1 MSKNI
6 YVNTAAP
13 KKATKKATTK
23 VTSQTQ
29 AIPGREKE
37 MVRNNAGGV
46 VFKLDKWSTLDRF
59 LILGSEKPS
68 YYASAQKITK
78 DATGNLIQCIK
89 EDGLRTVNRI
99 IEISDSGRAPKNDPA
114 VFALAM
120 CTIHGNAET
129 IAHAYEN
136 LSKVCRIGTHL
147 FQFVEAINELGKWN
161 AAAKR
166 GIAKWY
172 TSRNDNNLATQML
185 KYQQRDGWHHRDVLR
200 LAHVKPQSD
209 TQSAMFRYSVKG
221 AEGVV
226 DVVNN
231 LPNLVHVVEEL
242 KHATD
247 KNRVIKLIEDNR
259 SVTWEM
265 IPTEWQK
272 DSHVMA
278 ALLPNM
284 GMTAMIRK
292 LGQLTSL
299 GLTSGSNLQ
308 IMLNR
313 LSSEDEIKNS
323 RVHPILILN
332 AIKQY
337 AQGRGDKGSLTWN
350 PSKDIN
356 KTLNDSFYN
365 AFNFIESTGEGYLI
379 GIDCSGSM
387 WSSRVVG
394 ANNLTSAEVAAVMSL
409 AVAKRESNYHI
420 MGFGHGKMGELPINP
435 NMDLNKVLSVM
446 QPFNW
451 GRTDCSLPMEH
462 ALQHK
467 MEGIN
472 KFCVYTDNETY
483 AGRRQPVQALA
494 EYRQKHVSDAKLIV
508 CGTSVTNFTIA
519 DPKDPGML
527 DIVGFDSAAPALI
540 QSF

>member
-1 MSKNI
+1 MSNH
-6 YVNTAAP
+6 YVNTTAP
-13 KKATKKATTK
+13 KKAKAKTSTQ

-29 AIPGREKE
+29 AIPGRAAE
-37 MVRNNAGGV
+37 MARNNAGGV
-46 VFKLDKWSTLDRF
+46 VFKLDNWSTLDRF

-68 YYASAQKITK
+68 YYATAQKITK
-78 DATGNLIQCIK
+78 DATGNLIKCIK
-89 EDGLRTVNRI
+89 EDGVRVVNRI

-120 CTIHGNAET
+120 CTIHGDAET

-172 TSRNDNNLATQML
+172 TARNDNSLATQML

-226 DVVNN
+226 DQVSN
-231 LPNLVHVVEEL
+231 LPHLVLAVEEL
-242 KHATD
+242 KYATD
-247 KNRVIKLIEDNR
+247 RKKVIQLINDNR
-259 SVTWEM
+259 SISWEM

-272 DSHVMA
+272 DPQVMA

-299 GLTSGSNLQ
+299 GLTSGDS
-308 IMLNR
+308 LNTILSK

-337 AQGRGDKGSLTWN
+337 SKGRGDKGSLTWS
-350 PSKDIN
+350 PSKDVK
-356 KTLNDSFYN
+356 KTLNDAFYN
-365 AFNFIESTGEGYLI
+365 AFDFIETTGEGYFL

-387 WSSRVVG
+387 FGAQVVG
-394 ANNLTSAEVAAVMSL
+394 ANNLTSAEVAAVMAL
-409 AVAKRESNYHI
+409 AVAKREPNYYL
-420 MGFGHGKMGELPINP
+420 MGFGDRSMGQLKITP
-435 NMDLNKVLSVM
+435 NMDLDQALNIM
-446 QPFNW
+446 RPFKW
-451 GRTDCSLPMEH
+451 GRTDCSLPMED
-462 ALQHK
+462 ALRLK

-519 DPKDPGML
+519 DPKDPGMM

-540 QSF
+540 QGF